1 MVARTDLRPTRADDS
16 LKKLLGK
23 VANPQTTPHG
33 VKVARPGEYVDFY
46 AADGV
51 AHRWDGDAIAEYDKR
66 IAEGAAAVAE
76 AQESLAE
83 TESTL
88 TAAGERIAQVEQDTT
103 PTAIGDVAAAQI
115 NERRLIIG
123 RDAIL
128 TGTVDVV
135 QLNVTGDMAAQ
146 IVSAMSV
153 ESKKLIVTEDAILNR
168 ATVVQSLVTPELI
181 AERINVNTLGAELVT
196 SGAIQTDLAAN
207 RGIKISNAGIIGY
220 SADGKQTININGS
233 TNRIVG
239 EFSTGFYGQ
248 PRVNIYNK
256 FNPLWGTD
264 ESIID
269 MQASAMPGVSSYDNA
284 VTRLTSSA
292 REGFTISTGGQRR
305 LVLDNQGA
313 VLTAD
318 YIVLKGQVTAGDM
331 LSVSKGFSKSN
342 GFRAV
347 SSGPYSI
354 GPNTYQDV
362 TVGFPDIGSRPYI
375 IPTMSFDNAG
385 DISLS
390 VWNVNTSTARV
401 RLYNSGTNTV
411 SGIYLDTIIVHIK
424 R

>member
-16 LKKLLGK
+16 LKKLLNK

-33 VKVARPGEYVDFY
+33 VKVAQPGEYVDFY
-46 AADGV
+46 ATNGV
-51 AHRWDGDAIAEYDKR
+51 AHRWDGDAIAEYDNR
-66 IAEGAAAVAE
+66 IAEGAAAVAA

-88 TAAGERIAQVEQDTT
+88 AAAGERITQVEQDTT
-103 PTAIGDVAAAQI
+103 PGAIGDTAAAQI

-181 AERINVNTLGAELVT
+181 ADRINVNSLGAQLVT
-196 SGAIQTDLAAN
+196 SGAIQTDTAAN
-207 RGIKISNAGIIGY
+207 RGIKISNTGIIGY
-220 SADGKQTININGS
+220 SADGKQTINING
-233 TNRIVG
+233 TANRIVG
-239 EFSTGFYGQ
+239 EFSTGAYGQ

-256 FNPLWGTD
+256 FNPLWGID

-269 MQASAMPGVSSYDNA
+269 LQASGMSGVSSYDNA

-292 REGFTISTGGQRR
+292 REGFSISTGGSKR
-305 LVLDNQGA
+305 LVLDSYGA
-313 VLTAD
+313 AILAD
-318 YIVLKGQVTAGDM
+318 KISLGGNVGVGGR
-331 LSVSKGFSKSN
+331 LSPNKGFGNSN

-347 SSGPYSI
+347 SGGPYSI

-390 VWNVNTSTARV
+390 VWNVTTSKARV

-411 SGIYLDTIIVHIK
+411 SGIYLDTIIVHIE